1 MATRSIRY
9 PMVVASLIAV
19 VSVVAAGCASTTQP
33 AANATTPASTATTNS
48 TTSIAPPTTTNSVP
62 PTTATRTTT
71 TTVTTAPSPLSAE
84 RLQAIIDAV
93 PAALHVPGVAVA
105 VSVGDQSPWVGAAGI
120 EDTATGT
127 PMRTDRR
134 FRMASITKLFT
145 ARVIFERI
153 DRGELHLNDRLAT
166 WFPNF
171 PNADKITIQMLLSH
185 TGGITT
191 DWWLDPDILKLAT
204 TNLERAWTPDEV
216 ITELAKRPPAGP
228 PGGPV
233 LYSNIDFILLGEIA
247 AKIGAAPIGTLI
259 EQRILQPLHL
269 DHTTYQNDNA
279 PELAHAY
286 NSFTGQTLD
295 VGALQLRSF
304 LSMAGAA
311 GTMQTDIT
319 DLTKYVRALLG
330 TPGLVQPEIRTLMET
345 TTPTSGRHGL
355 ASMGFCP
362 CHESANGRSYGGWGH
377 TGSIPG
383 FFSAAAY
390 FRDSDITVV
399 AYVNS
404 DTRDG
409 ALLND
414 DALDVTIEQLVN
426 TIAR

>member
-1 MATRSIRY
+1 
-9 PMVVASLIAV
+9 MVAALRIAV
-19 VSVVAAGCASTTQP
+19 VAVVAASCATTPQP
-33 AANATTPASTATTNS
+33 AADAATRASTATTNA
-48 TTSIAPPTTTNSVP
+48 TTSIAPPTTASTASPPPPTGTATAITTSTSVP
-62 PTTATRTTT
+62 
-71 TTVTTAPSPLSAE
+71 LSLPAE
-84 RLQAIIDAV
+84 RLQAITDAV

-105 VSVGDQSPWVGAAGI
+105 VSVGDQPPWIGAAGI

-145 ARVIFERI
+145 ARVIFDMI
-153 DRGELHLNDRLAT
+153 DRGELHLDDRLAT
-166 WFPNF
+166 WFPAF
-171 PNADKITIQMLLSH
+171 PNADQITIHMLLSH

-204 TNLERAWTPDEV
+204 TNLERVWIPYEV
-216 ITELAKRPPAGP
+216 IAELTKRPPAGP

-247 AKIGAAPIGTLI
+247 AKVGAAPIGTLI
-259 EQRILQPLHL
+259 EQRILQPLRL

-279 PELAHAY
+279 PALAHAY

-362 CHESANGRSYGGWGH
+362 CHESSNGRSYSGWGH

-414 DALDVTIEQLVN
+414 DALDATIEQIIN
-426 TIAR
+426 TVTR